1 MKARSIFLFLFLI
14 VLLPFHAFAGKQLV
28 VSTDHWE
35 VNVMHTTLIN
45 KGQAS
50 AEGACLWFVDK

>member
-1 MKARSIFLFLFLI
+1 MKASSIFLFLFLI

-35 VNVMHTTLIN
+35 VNVMQLH
-45 KGQAS
+45 
-50 AEGACLWFVDK
+50 

>member
-14 VLLPFHAFAGKQLV
+14 VLLPFRAFAGKQLV

-35 VNVMHTTLIN
+35 VNVMQLH
-45 KGQAS
+45 
-50 AEGACLWFVDK
+50 